1 MILVN
6 LIGND
11 CFRRIL
17 LMCFFCFQ
25 FNCFSQLTKIDHQFR
40 NSEGDINYI
49 LPYLILENDTVD
61 NPFKLQLQ
69 YQYYSYLH
77 LFNKISKPFFLKKK
91 LTDTMV
97 SMIPAKEEILRKV
110 DSQKIVMFNEEHHN
124 PFHRLFLETL
134 LKDLK
139 EKGFT
144 VLAVETLSWKDIK
157 LNDRGYPISI
167 SGTYTVE
174 PYFANLIRTA
184 LRLGY
189 KVLPYESISSIG
201 ETIKS
206 REKNQANNLA
216 NIVNKEKGN
225 VLIFAGYDH
234 ISEIPISSNHGGQNE
249 WMASILK
256 KKLTIDPLT
265 IDQTEMAVDNK
276 LEMISIP
283 FKDNK
288 SYTVAEL
295 NYKYDISLVYPK
307 NAIYLHNELNKTK
320 IEITIAKKVIDK
332 TQLIQ
337 FYVKEEYESHQN
349 RSIPFEQFIP
359 NSIKTD
365 VYLDPKYH
373 YVLII
378 RNKSYKVIY
387 EHQIDDL
394 KKTVNLVLPA
404 KNNF

>member
-1 MILVN
+1 
-6 LIGND
+6 
-11 CFRRIL
+11 
-17 LMCFFCFQ
+17 MCFFCFQ

-40 NSEGDINYI
+40 SAEGDINNI

-139 EKGFT
+139 EKGFA

-189 KVLPYESISSIG
+189 KVLPYESISMID
-201 ETIKS
+201 ETIES
-206 REKNQANNLA
+206 REKNQAKNLT

-225 VLIFAGYDH
+225 VLVLAGYDH
-234 ISEIPISSNHGGQNE
+234 ISEILINSNHGGQNE

-256 KKLTIDPLT
+256 KKLNIDPLT
-265 IDQTEMAVDNK
+265 IDQTEMSVDNK
-276 LEMISIP
+276 LDIISIP
-283 FKDNK
+283 IKDSKN
-288 SYTVAEL
+288 YTVKEL
-295 NYKYDISLVYPK
+295 KYKYDISLVYPK
-307 NAIYLHNELNKTK
+307 DATYSHGELNKTK
-320 IEITIAKKVIDK
+320 IEISISKKEIDK

-349 RSIPFEQFIP
+349 RAIPYEQFIP
-359 NSIKTD
+359 NSTKTD
-365 VYLDPKYH
+365 VYLDPKYR

-378 RNKSYKVIY
+378 RNKGYEVIY
-387 EHQIDDL
+387 KHQIDDL
-394 KKTVNLVLPA
+394 KNSEF
-404 KNNF
+404 NFTNQE